1 MMWSEQALSLIRSHA
16 GIIKRSSTAGKRRG
30 NQKSPEQSRCLR
42 HRAQINVMTRL
53 LEATKCNQN
62 PLQGSV
68 RRLSNQSGSP
78 MPPPAPHPHPH
89 PLSKPDLRLPARS
102 AEKPLNLRPAP
113 PAGSSGLPSVSSCVS
128 PTSECAHLFGLSFL
142 FALVCVCVH
151 WQILVPAG
159 LHLLSHPM
167 LRGALGEDKYLKKQR
182 NPVSLDALA

>member
-1 MMWSEQALSLIRSHA
+1 MWSEQALSLIRSHA

-68 RRLSNQSGSP
+68 RRLSNQLGSP
-78 MPPPAPHPHPH
+78 MPPPTPHPHLY

-102 AEKPLNLRPAP
+102 AEKLLKP
-113 PAGSSGLPSVSSCVS
+113 PSCSSSREQRASVSIIVCVSHIWMRPSVWFVFSVCPVVRVCTLADPGPSRTPSSF
-128 PTSECAHLFGLSFL
+128 P
-142 FALVCVCVH
+142 
-151 WQILVPAG
+151 
-159 LHLLSHPM
+159 SHAAWCPG
-167 LRGALGEDKYLKKQR
+167 RG
-182 NPVSLDALA
+182 